1 MEVPSTEHACKWRD
15 IYSLG
20 DLFLKMEADM
30 TPGSPV
36 VWCIQKKTKSI
47 KLKEKMRWACYWL
60 FVDTKATGWIFTFF
74 FLSYVS
80 TSLGQLPPGVP
91 TETQMS
97 LEGGSSRTLCGCTSQ
112 NDGADGSVGHSTSM
126 QWEPSMLCTVE
137 GTAPHTPGDSTGC
150 SCSHFL
156 EASPWHIIRHN
167 ILDMKDTWIS

>member
-1 MEVPSTEHACKWRD
+1 MLASEETFTALV
-15 IYSLG
+15 IYSWRWRLTWPL
-20 DLFLKMEADM
+20 DLQ
-30 TPGSPV
+30 
-36 VWCIQKKTKSI
+36 WCDAFRKRPSQLSWKRKWGELVIGCLWTQRQLVESS
-47 KLKEKMRWACYWL
+47 L
-60 FVDTKATGWIFTFF
+60 F

-137 GTAPHTPGDSTGC
+137 GTAPHTPGDNTGC
-150 SCSHFL
+150 SCSRFL
-156 EASPWHIIRHN
+156 EASPSHIIRHN